1 MEKNPINKILY
12 FIFFSV
18 IIFILKPSLIF
29 NADGSLRNFGVG
41 YDSSKNKK
49 TLFNIFT
56 INLIFITLLKV
67 I

>member
-1 MEKNPINKILY
+1 MEKNLINKILY

-41 YDSSKNKK
+41 YDPSKNKK